1 MKTKLQISESIILA
15 ILLTLSGGFQDA
27 YSYIIR
33 DNVFVNA
40 QTGNI
45 VLLGHNLVSG
55 NFLKAL
61 HYFFPI
67 IAFIIGIYIT
77 EWINHIYKNS
87 HKIHW
92 RQLILLI
99 EIIIMGTVAFFPQ
112 HLNVPANILLSFSC
126 AIQVSSFKK
135 FKGVP
140 FATTMCIG
148 NMKNATEFYT
158 KYQITGNEEFRYKSF
173 YYYFIILIFALGA
186 TIGSVFTVL
195 LREKAIL
202 ISAFILFAG
211 FVLMFLKQE
220 TDNPTI
226 KEELSEIKGDLK
238 KIKYSLKNDIIEEFK
253 ELKNLK

>member
-45 VLLGHNLVSG
+45 VLFGHNLVRG
-55 NFLKAL
+55 NFIDVL

-99 EIIIMGTVAFFPQ
+99 EIIIMGAVAFFPQ
-112 HLNVPANILLSFSC
+112 KLNVPANILLSFSC
-126 AIQVSSFKK
+126 AIQLSSFKN
-135 FKGVP
+135 FKNIP
-140 FATTMCIG
+140 LATTMCIG

-158 KYQITGNEEFRYKSF
+158 KYQITKNKEFKYKSLF
-173 YYYFIILIFALGA
+173 YYFIILIFILGA
-186 TIGSVFTVL
+186 AIGSIFTIFFK
-195 LREKAIL
+195 EKAIL
-202 ISAFILFAG
+202 ISSFILFPG